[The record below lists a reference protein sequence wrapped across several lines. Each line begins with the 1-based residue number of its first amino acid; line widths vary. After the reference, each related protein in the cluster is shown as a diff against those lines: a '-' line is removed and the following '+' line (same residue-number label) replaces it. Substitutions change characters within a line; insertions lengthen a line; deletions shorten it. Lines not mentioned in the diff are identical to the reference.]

1 MASDQFY
8 QVPKPRPMYRGLDSV
23 MHGWMGAYQRRSA
36 IGRQLLQDAEAVDAL
51 APRFE
56 VMNDHELRAALLEFR
71 SVFLRRPKHDAEL
84 EALAAVREAAF
95 RTVGLKAFVVQ
106 LAGALALNR
115 GHLVEMATGEGKT
128 LTAGLAAVL
137 IGWTRKPFHVM
148 TVNDYLVARDASW
161 LEPFYEFCRI
171 RVGKVVGGASEEER
185 RDAHRC
191 DVTYTTSRELLADL
205 LRDQMKNRDS
215 ATRSRRILKQ
225 MTQSRMQGN
234 QRGVLRG
241 IHTAVVDE
249 ADSILIDEAVTPL
262 IISSPRP
269 NESLKK
275 AIYHADALVRQL
287 SERDHYTVQ
296 STYKEIYFTEAGRQ
310 KIESL
315 SHDWPGIW
323 KSEARRE
330 ELVRQ
335 ALVGRVFF
343 LKGKQYIVQDGKV
356 VIVDEFTGRPMPQRS
371 WRQGLHQAIEVKEG
385 LKPSDPRETVARM
398 SFQRFFRCFTKLSGM
413 TGTARESARELWRIY
428 QLPVVCLP
436 SNKPCIRRQ
445 HQRVITTDE
454 ASKWH
459 AVMEEI
465 KAVHHQGRPIL
476 IGTRNVHVSEKI
488 GEMLDE
494 AGLRYQILNATRLS
508 EEAMI
513 VARAGEKGRITVATN
528 MAGRGTDIK
537 LDPDVSALGGL
548 HVIATEPHETGRV
561 DRQLFGRCGRQ
572 GDPGT
577 ARMFASMEDEIIVR
591 ALKGSEKSY
600 PMTALSSLL
609 PRPWMVNFAQW
620 ISERRAYKQRLAV
633 LRADRWLEE
642 SLSFSGQS

>member
-8 QVPKPRPMYRGLDSV
+8 HVPKPRPMYRGLDSIV
-23 MHGWMGAYQRRSA
+23 HGWIGAYQRRSS
-36 IGRQLLQDAEAVDAL
+36 IGRQLLQDAEAVDAM
-51 APRFE
+51 APRFQA
-56 VMNDHELRAALLEFR
+56 MSDHDLRSVLLEYR
-71 SVFLRRPKHDAEL
+71 SVFRRKPKHDAEL
-84 EALAAVREAAF
+84 EALAAVREAAY
-95 RTVGLKAFVVQ
+95 RTVGLHAFVVQ

-148 TVNDYLVARDASW
+148 TVNDYLVARDANW
-161 LEPFYEFCRI
+161 LTPLYEFCRI
-171 RVGKVVGGASEEER
+171 RVGKVVGGASEDER
-185 RDAHRC
+185 REAYRC

-225 MTQSRMQGN
+225 MTRSRTVGH

-275 AIYHADALVRQL
+275 AIYHADTLVRQL
-287 SERDHYTVQ
+287 QEKEHFTVQ
-296 STYKEIYFTEAGRQ
+296 PTYREINFTEAGRQ

-315 SHDWPGIW
+315 SRDWPGIW

-385 LKPSDPRETVARM
+385 LEPSDPSETVARM

-436 SNKPCIRRQ
+436 SNKPCIRKQ
-445 HQRVITTDE
+445 HHRIVTADE

-488 GEMLDE
+488 GEMLAE
-494 AGLRYQILNATRLS
+494 AGLSYQILNATRLS

-577 ARMFASMEDEIIVR
+577 ARMFASLEDEIISR
-591 ALKGSEKSY
+591 TLKGSEKSY
-600 PMTALSSLL
+600 PITVLSSML
-609 PRPWMVNFAQW
+609 PRPWAVDFAQW
-620 ISERRAYKQRLAV
+620 ISEKRAYKQRLAV

-642 SLSFSGQS
+642 SLSFTGQ

>member
-1 MASDQFY
+1 
-8 QVPKPRPMYRGLDSV
+8 MYRGLDSIV
-23 MHGWMGAYQRRSA
+23 HGWIGAYQRRSST
-36 IGRQLLQDAEAVDAL
+36 GRQLLQDAEAVDAM
-51 APRFE
+51 APRFQ
-56 VMNDHELRAALLEFR
+56 VMSDHDLRSVLLEYR
-71 SVFLRRPKHDAEL
+71 SVFRRKPKHDAEL
-84 EALAAVREAAF
+84 EALAAVREAAY
-95 RTVGLKAFVVQ
+95 RTVGLRAFVVQ

-148 TVNDYLVARDASW
+148 TVNDYLVARDANW
-161 LEPFYEFCRI
+161 LTPLYEFCRI

-185 RDAHRC
+185 REAYRC

-205 LRDQMKNRDS
+205 LRDQVKNRDS

-225 MTQSRMQGN
+225 MTRSRTVGH

-241 IHTAVVDE
+241 VHTAVVDE

-275 AIYHADALVRQL
+275 AIYHADTLVRQL
-287 SERDHYTVQ
+287 QEKQHFTVQ
-296 STYKEIYFTEAGRQ
+296 PTYREINFTEAGRQ

-315 SHDWPGIW
+315 SRDWPGIW

-356 VIVDEFTGRPMPQRS
+356 VIVDEFTGRPMPHRS

-385 LKPSDPRETVARM
+385 LEPSDPSETVARM

-436 SNKPCIRRQ
+436 SNKPCIRKQ
-445 HQRVITTDE
+445 HHRVVTADE

-488 GEMLDE
+488 GEMLAE
-494 AGLRYQILNATRLS
+494 VGLSYQILNATRLS

-513 VARAGEKGRITVATN
+513 VARAGGKGRITVATN

-577 ARMFASMEDEIIVR
+577 ARMFASLEDEIISR
-591 ALKGSEKSY
+591 TLKGSEKSY
-600 PMTALSSLL
+600 PITVLSSML
-609 PRPWMVNFAQW
+609 PRPWAVDFAQW
-620 ISERRAYKQRLAV
+620 ISEKRAYKQRLAV

-642 SLSFSGQS
+642 SLSFTGQ

>member
-1 MASDQFY
+1 
-8 QVPKPRPMYRGLDSV
+8 MYRGLDSIV
-23 MHGWMGAYQRRSA
+23 HSWIGTYQRRSS
-36 IGRQLLQDAEAVDAL
+36 IGRQLLKDAEAVDAM
-51 APRFE
+51 APRFQAMSE
-56 VMNDHELRAALLEFR
+56 HDLRSALLEYR
-71 SVFLRRPKHDAEL
+71 SVFRRKPKHSAEL
-84 EALAAVREAAF
+84 EALAAVREAAY
-95 RTVGLKAFVVQ
+95 RTVGLRAFVVQ

-115 GHLVEMATGEGKT
+115 GQLVEMATGEGKT

-148 TVNDYLVARDASW
+148 TVNDYLVARDANW
-161 LEPFYEFCRI
+161 LTPLYEFCRI

-185 RDAHRC
+185 REAYRC

-225 MTQSRMQGN
+225 MTRSRTVGN

-241 IHTAVVDE
+241 IHTALVDE

-275 AIYHADALVRQL
+275 AIYHADTLVRQL
-287 SERDHYTVQ
+287 REKDHFTVQ
-296 STYKEIYFTEAGRQ
+296 QAYREIIFTEAGQQ

-315 SHDWPGIW
+315 SRDWPGIW

-335 ALVGRVFF
+335 ALVGRIFF

-385 LKPSDPRETVARM
+385 LKPSDPSETVARM

-413 TGTARESARELWRIY
+413 TGTANESARELWRIY

-436 SNKPCIRRQ
+436 SNKPCIRKQ
-445 HQRVITTDE
+445 HQRVVTADE

-465 KAVHHQGRPIL
+465 KSIHHQGRPIL

-488 GEMLDE
+488 GEMLAE
-494 AGLRYQILNATRLS
+494 AGLSYQILNATRLS

-537 LDPDVSALGGL
+537 LEPDVSALGGL

-577 ARMFASMEDEIIVR
+577 ARMFASLEDEIISKT
-591 ALKGSEKSY
+591 LKGSQKSY
-600 PMTALSSLL
+600 PITVLSSLL
-609 PRPWMVNFAQW
+609 PRPLMVDLAQW
-620 ISERRAYKQRLAV
+620 ISEKRSYKQRLAV

-642 SLSFSGQS
+642 SLSFTGQ

>member
-8 QVPKPRPMYRGLDSV
+8 HVPKPRPMYRGLDSIV
-23 MHGWMGAYQRRSA
+23 HGWIGAYQRRSST
-36 IGRQLLQDAEAVDAL
+36 GRQLLQDAEAVDAM
-51 APRFE
+51 APRFQA
-56 VMNDHELRAALLEFR
+56 MSDHDLRSVLLEYR
-71 SVFLRRPKHDAEL
+71 SVFRRKPKHDAEL
-84 EALAAVREAAF
+84 EALAAVREAAY
-95 RTVGLKAFVVQ
+95 RTVGLRAFVVQ

-148 TVNDYLVARDASW
+148 TVNDYLVARDANW
-161 LEPFYEFCRI
+161 LTPLYEFCRI

-185 RDAHRC
+185 REAYRC

-225 MTQSRMQGN
+225 MTRSRTVGH

-241 IHTAVVDE
+241 VHTAVVDE

-275 AIYHADALVRQL
+275 AIYHADTLVRQL
-287 SERDHYTVQ
+287 QEKQHFTVQ
-296 STYKEIYFTEAGRQ
+296 PTYREIYFTEAGRQ

-315 SHDWPGIW
+315 SRDWPGIW

-356 VIVDEFTGRPMPQRS
+356 VIVDEFTGRPMPHRS

-385 LKPSDPRETVARM
+385 LEPSDPSETVARM

-436 SNKPCIRRQ
+436 SNKPCIRKQ
-445 HQRVITTDE
+445 HHRVVTADE

-488 GEMLDE
+488 GEMLAE
-494 AGLRYQILNATRLS
+494 VGLSYQILNATRLS

-513 VARAGEKGRITVATN
+513 VARAGGKGRITVATN

-577 ARMFASMEDEIIVR
+577 ARMFASLEDEIISR
-591 ALKGSEKSY
+591 TLKGSEKSY
-600 PMTALSSLL
+600 PITVLSSML
-609 PRPWMVNFAQW
+609 PRPWAVDFAQW
-620 ISERRAYKQRLAV
+620 ISEKRAYKQRLAV

-642 SLSFSGQS
+642 SLSFTGQ

>member
-8 QVPKPRPMYRGLDSV
+8 HVPKPRPMYRGLDSIV
-23 MHGWMGAYQRRSA
+23 HGWIGAYQRRSST
-36 IGRQLLQDAEAVDAL
+36 GRQLLQDAEAVDAM
-51 APRFE
+51 APRFQA
-56 VMNDHELRAALLEFR
+56 MSDHDLSSVLLEYR
-71 SVFLRRPKHDAEL
+71 SVFRRKPKHDAEL
-84 EALAAVREAAF
+84 EALAAVREAAY
-95 RTVGLKAFVVQ
+95 RTVGLRAFVVQ

-148 TVNDYLVARDASW
+148 TVNDYLVARDANW
-161 LEPFYEFCRI
+161 LTPLYEFCRI

-185 RDAHRC
+185 REAYRC

-225 MTQSRMQGN
+225 MTRSRTVGH

-241 IHTAVVDE
+241 VHTAVVDE

-275 AIYHADALVRQL
+275 AIYHADTLVRQL
-287 SERDHYTVQ
+287 QEKQHFTVQ
-296 STYKEIYFTEAGRQ
+296 PTYREIYFTEAGRQ

-315 SHDWPGIW
+315 SRDWPGIW

-356 VIVDEFTGRPMPQRS
+356 VIVDEFTGRPMPHRS

-385 LKPSDPRETVARM
+385 LEPSDPSETVARM

-436 SNKPCIRRQ
+436 SNKPCIRKQ
-445 HQRVITTDE
+445 HHRVVTADE

-488 GEMLDE
+488 GEMLAE
-494 AGLRYQILNATRLS
+494 VGLSYQILNATRLS

-513 VARAGEKGRITVATN
+513 VARAGGKGRITVATN

-577 ARMFASMEDEIIVR
+577 ARMFASLEDEIISR
-591 ALKGSEKSY
+591 TLKGSEKSY
-600 PMTALSSLL
+600 PITVLSSML
-609 PRPWMVNFAQW
+609 PRPWAVDFAQW
-620 ISERRAYKQRLAV
+620 ISEKRAYKQRLAV

-642 SLSFSGQS
+642 SLSFTGQ